1 MTQCHAGMLLD
12 VILYSQDHDR
22 HDGEHSAEPH
32 AEGCNAQSAHPPQNP
47 TPDPPDPSSAAQGE
61 ALAAEK
67 GQQGMTDWEIIRQL
81 GGYVWPK
88 DNPEYRWRVAGA
100 SVLLVGAKA
109 LNVTVS

>member
-1 MTQCHAGMLLD
+1 MLFP
-12 VILYSQDHDR
+12 QDK
-22 HDGEHSAEPH
+22 EHQHSDEHHPEVQDPH
-32 AEGCNAQSAHPPQNP
+32 PSHPPQNP
-47 TPDPPDPSSAAQGE
+47 TPDPPNPSAAAQGE

-100 SVLLVGAKA
+100 SVLLVGAKG
-109 LNVTVS
+109 LNVTVI

>member
-1 MTQCHAGMLLD
+1 MLLD
-12 VILYSQDHDR
+12 VALYSQDHDR
-22 HDGEHSAEPH
+22 HDHEHSAEPH
-32 AEGCNAQSAHPPQNP
+32 AEGHNAHSPHPPQNP
-47 TPDPPDPSSAAQGE
+47 TPDPPIPSSAAQGE
-61 ALAAEK
+61 TLAAEK